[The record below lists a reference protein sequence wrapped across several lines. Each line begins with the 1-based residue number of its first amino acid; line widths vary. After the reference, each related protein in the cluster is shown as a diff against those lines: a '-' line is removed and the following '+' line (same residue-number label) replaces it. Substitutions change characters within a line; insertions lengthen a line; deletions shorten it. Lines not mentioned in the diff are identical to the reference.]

1 MLKNRLSLSFKLLVP
16 ALLSCVFIVGSMDYL
31 ISKGAQELLDQHVK
45 EKAVEYIESFL
56 IATEVSGSRANIIR
70 VTNSLGTY
78 ADIEELFIIDNKQQK
93 IIASNMN
100 RFNGKGLEKLP
111 AHYDMKRIINSSEKY
126 YKELQ
131 DNNYLFSSRATTFS
145 EDRTSQRS
153 ITILILTSPDS
164 INTFFSSFKN
174 RVFNQSVFIFIF
186 ALLLFYLCLKFILLN
201 PVQKIIRTLSE
212 GRNAEEPML
221 CEIKSRDELG
231 VLVSTYN
238 NMILERHDQRQAL
251 ITANK
256 ELEQLSHHDALTGI
270 SNRRHFDHAL
280 HQEWHRAIRKHE
292 MMSLIMIDIDYFKQF
307 NDNYGHLAG
316 DDCLKIVAATL
327 NNTLKRP
334 GDLVSRYGGEEFVMI
349 LPHSNDAVWE
359 LAESCRREIENLVIF
374 HDDNNKPVS
383 VTISMG
389 LAFAKP
395 LKGQYQG
402 ELIKA
407 ADMALYEAK
416 ATGRNIVV
424 VQDLS
429 KDVTDDEFKQQHN
442 VIPFKGSK

>member
-201 PVQKIIRTLSE
+201 PVQKISGHFPKGE
-212 GRNAEEPML
+212 MQ
-221 CEIKSRDELG
+221 KSQCYARL
-231 VLVSTYN
+231 N
-238 NMILERHDQRQAL
+238 
-251 ITANK
+251 
-256 ELEQLSHHDALTGI
+256 
-270 SNRRHFDHAL
+270 
-280 HQEWHRAIRKHE
+280 QEMNWA
-292 MMSLIMIDIDYFKQF
+292 
-307 NDNYGHLAG
+307 
-316 DDCLKIVAATL
+316 C
-327 NNTLKRP
+327 
-334 GDLVSRYGGEEFVMI
+334 
-349 LPHSNDAVWE
+349 W
-359 LAESCRREIENLVIF
+359 
-374 HDDNNKPVS
+374 
-383 VTISMG
+383 
-389 LAFAKP
+389 
-395 LKGQYQG
+395 YQH
-402 ELIKA
+402 
-407 ADMALYEAK
+407 
-416 ATGRNIVV
+416 T
-424 VQDLS
+424 
-429 KDVTDDEFKQQHN
+429 TT
-442 VIPFKGSK
+442 